1 MTRIELQGGAESSC
15 GYHRVFLPFGRL
27 KAQPKVP
34 VLVFNRLVPG
44 GVMFLRQKRAEGYR
58 ILADLDDFWELPPEH
73 YLAAQWTAAGTPARI
88 RACLA
93 EADVVMVTNE
103 HLADHVRPINP
114 HVVIVP
120 NALPFDEG
128 QFTRAAPSEA
138 STFVYAAGASHV
150 PDVAPVAA
158 AFDREEIVLAGYEER
173 HAEWQRMRQL
183 LPRASR
189 QPSRRVTEYMGLYDG
204 HLAALAPLAPNEFN
218 RCKSNL
224 KLLEAGAK
232 GIPLLASDVAPYR
245 SGADVRCAMLA
256 SNAGEWEANMRACRA
271 YPWLAAEM
279 GAALAAHVREH
290 YHLDKVNEIRRQ
302 LVESFA

>member
-1 MTRIELQGGAESSC
+1 MAGRARRVAALLPVPEGGGVTRIELQGSAESSC

-27 KAQPKVP
+27 KAEPKVP

-58 ILADLDDFWELPPEH
+58 ILADLDDFWELPPGH
-73 YLAAQWTAAGTPARI
+73 YLAASWAAASTPARI

-93 EADVVMVTNE
+93 E
-103 HLADHVRPINP
+103 
-114 HVVIVP
+114 
-120 NALPFDEG
+120 
-128 QFTRAAPSEA
+128 
-138 STFVYAAGASHV
+138 

-173 HAEWQRMRQL
+173 HTEWQRMRQL

-302 LVESFA
+302 IVESFDGGW